1 MVKTLS
7 QKIPEIQMYFD
18 NIISLSPYGDPEDDY
33 DIILFLFLASQRPQ
47 RKEADWVDNVDMMG
61 LRIMP

>member
-18 NIISLSPYGDPEDDY
+18 NIISLSPYGDPADDY

-47 RKEADWVDNVDMMG
+47 RKEAG
-61 LRIMP
+61 LGR

>member
-33 DIILFLFLASQRPQ
+33 DIILFLFWAPQRPQ
-47 RKEADWVDNVDMMG
+47 QKEAG
-61 LRIMP
+61 LGR